1 MPRVDVLP
9 QVLRDAGADQRLQGV
24 QPIGAQPVQRPVEG
38 REVNPVHRIRDRGG
52 EQLGHLRRGPP
63 QLGEARRE
71 LGPGQPHPVRVAA
84 EQLVVPAPGDL
95 LGHQRPDLV
104 AQPHRLAAGDQGVDR
119 VGTEETGQRR
129 PAGAQLVVRLGVVGR
144 PPRRAHDQPRL
155 GPRRQVPQLVA
166 VRLEAPAP
174 ALEQQ
179 HQEVDEG
186 QSHAADQ
193 HRLPRRED
201 RQVGVGGLLW
211 RQVAQPVVGG
221 PLGQRALV
229 RGRRRVQVSGGEH
242 HRVHPQRRA
251 VAQLHQLRVAVLGE
265 PGGHGAVQLH
275 PDTGGQRGDHVPQ
288 HPGQVGALQSP
299 AGEGRR
305 GDRA

>member
-1 MPRVDVLP
+1 MCRGSTCC
-9 QVLRDAGADQRLQGV
+9 RRSSAMRARTNGCRASRLSARS
-24 QPIGAQPVQRPVEG
+24 PSNG
-38 REVNPVHRIRDRGG
+38 RSRAAKSIRSTGSGTAVASSSAISGEVHA
-52 EQLGHLRRGPP
+52 

-166 VRLEAPAP
+166 VRLEAPAA

-211 RQVAQPVVGG
+211 RQVAQPVRRR
-221 PLGQRALV
+221 PARPARARPRSGSRPGV
-229 RGRRRVQVSGGEH
+229 RRRAPPRPPAAAGRRAAA
-242 HRVHPQRRA
+242 PAARR
-251 VAQLHQLRVAVLGE
+251 R
-265 PGGHGAVQLH
+265 P
-275 PDTGGQRGDHVPQ
+275 R
-288 HPGQVGALQSP
+288 
-299 AGEGRR
+299 
-305 GDRA
+305 